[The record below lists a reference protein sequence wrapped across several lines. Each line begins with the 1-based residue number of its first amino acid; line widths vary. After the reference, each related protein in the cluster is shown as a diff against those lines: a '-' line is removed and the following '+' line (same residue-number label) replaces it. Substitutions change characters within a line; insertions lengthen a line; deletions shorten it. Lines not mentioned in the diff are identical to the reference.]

1 MTTTLQISRYE
12 VIETLG
18 TGASS
23 RVDRA
28 RDSVIGR
35 TVALKTF
42 VTGFGQ
48 DGEQQFLREAQIV
61 GQLSD
66 PSIVQ
71 LYDVGTD
78 DHGTAYLVMEYVAGN
93 TLAHY
98 LTQSAVPLPRAC
110 AWAADLSNALAKAH
124 CAGIIHGDVKP
135 ANIFVTAENKVKLGD
150 FGIARFATQISG
162 SGRVMGTPAYL
173 SPEQIK
179 GEKQDQRSDIF
190 SLGVVLYEMVTGIRP
205 FAGTSLPAVCA
216 QILEANPIPPSKCN
230 SAFPQ
235 IFDRIIA
242 RCLAKDPR
250 DRYQSGEEM
259 ARDLYV
265 LARAK
270 KQAGPVR
277 PQSNWFAQPLRSRD
291 LWAVTAMSLVVATGA
306 TITHAFRNRSGI
318 APLPVFV
325 ARAPRVPSDLLIYSQ
340 RENGSLQDAA
350 PSVTAI
356 ALSKKTAHLSAH
368 VPVKNSKSTA
378 AAATTVREQ
387 ISASAPPIPVT
398 AIPAPAV
405 LTVEHA
411 GLQIDITSTTTDGT
425 LAVFADQS
433 LLFTTELHG
442 GSAAEPVHLDRSLPA
457 GPHQLRVALYRP
469 DKSLLVQ
476 KEGLTDLRT
485 ESLNTLGIRVTR
497 HKKLLIH
504 REDTLEVSWPRS
516 NVAPATPAAAAQN
529 ATGSLSA
536 RSNSFR

>member
-1 MTTTLQISRYE
+1 MTTTTLQVHRYK

-23 RVDRA
+23 RVDKA

-42 VTGFGQ
+42 ITGFVE

-78 DHGTAYLVMEYVAGN
+78 EQGTAYLVMEYVAGN

-98 LTQSAVPLPRAC
+98 LTQSPVPVQRAC
-110 AWAADLSNALAKAH
+110 AWAADLANALDKAH
-124 CAGIIHGDVKP
+124 RAGIIHGDVKP

-190 SLGVVLYEMVTGIRP
+190 SLGIVLYEMVTGVRP

-216 QILEANPIPPSKCN
+216 QILEATPLPPSKCN
-230 SAFPQ
+230 AEFPKVL
-235 IFDRIIA
+235 DRIIA
-242 RCLAKDPR
+242 RCLAKNPDN
-250 DRYQSGEEM
+250 RYKSGEEL

-270 KQAGPVR
+270 KTTAPA
-277 PQSNWFAQPLRSRD
+277 PAKSNWMARPLQPRD
-291 LWAVTAMSLVVATGA
+291 VWAAGVMLFLVITGA
-306 TITHAFRNRSGI
+306 TVTHALQGRSKI
-318 APLPVFV
+318 ESLPVFV
-325 ARAPRVPSDLLIYSQ
+325 AAAPPVPAELLTYSQ
-340 RENGSLQDAA
+340 QANASPEKLSKVSQSVTKHPPARNFKPAA
-350 PSVTAI
+350 PALPAI
-356 ALSKKTAHLSAH
+356 LAQT
-368 VPVKNSKSTA
+368 VP
-378 AAATTVREQ
+378 TVPITVPI
-387 ISASAPPIPVT
+387 ISAPT
-398 AIPAPAV
+398 N

-411 GLQIDITSTTTDGT
+411 GLQIAITSAASEGT
-425 LAVFADQS
+425 LAVFADQN
-433 LLFTTELHG
+433 LLFTTELRAG
-442 GSAAEPVHLDRSLPA
+442 TAEPVHLDQSLTP

-469 DKSLLVQ
+469 DKSLVAQ
-476 KEGLTDLRT
+476 KEGLTDLRAQ
-485 ESLNTLGIRVTR
+485 SPNTLGIRINH
-497 HKKLLIH
+497 HKKLFLK
-504 REDTLEVSWPRS
+504 REDSLEVIWPS
-516 NVAPATPAAAAQN
+516 APAALSAQRPAAPFPAGAY
-529 ATGSLSA
+529 SLK
-536 RSNSFR
+536 

>member
-23 RVDRA
+23 RVDKA

-42 VTGFGQ
+42 VNGFVE
-48 DGEQQFLREAQIV
+48 DDEQQFLREAQIV

-66 PSIVQ
+66 ASIVQ
-71 LYDVGTD
+71 LFDVGTD
-78 DHGTAYLVMEYVAGN
+78 EQGTAYLVMEYVAGN

-98 LTQSAVPLPRAC
+98 LTQSTVPLPRAC
-110 AWAADLSNALAKAH
+110 AWAADLANALGKAH
-124 CAGIIHGDVKP
+124 TVGIIHGDVKP

-190 SLGVVLYEMVTGIRP
+190 SLGIVLYEMVTGVRP

-216 QILEANPIPPSKCN
+216 QILEANPLPPSKC
-230 SAFPQ
+230 SAAFPPV
-235 IFDRIIA
+235 FDRIIS
-242 RCLAKDPR
+242 RCLAKNPR
-250 DRYQSGEEM
+250 DRYQSGEEL

-270 KQAGPVR
+270 KQAIPAR
-277 PQSNWFAQPLRSRD
+277 PQSNWLARPLRSQD
-291 LWAVTAMSLVVATGA
+291 LWAVAAMFLVAATGA
-306 TITHAFRNRSGI
+306 TVTRALRNRSEI
-318 APLPVFV
+318 APLPMFV
-325 ARAPRVPSDLLIYSQ
+325 AAAPRVPADLLVYSQ
-340 RENGSLQDAA
+340 TGNESLQDTGVMLAA
-350 PSVTAI
+350 NIP
-356 ALSKKTAHLSAH
+356 SKKTAHPAPHLPA
-368 VPVKNSKSTA
+368 KDSKSTLVVSSTVHNQAQTALA
-378 AAATTVREQ
+378 ASVPATT
-387 ISASAPPIPVT
+387 
-398 AIPAPAV
+398 IPAPIV

-411 GLQIDITSTTTDGT
+411 GLQIAITSTATDGT
-425 LAVFADQS
+425 LAVFADQN
-433 LLFTTELHG
+433 LLFTSDLKA
-442 GSAAEPVHLDRSLPA
+442 GSAAEPVHLDRSLTP

-476 KEGLTDLRT
+476 KEGLTDLRA
-485 ESLNTLGIRVTR
+485 ENLNTLGIHVTH
-497 HKKLLIH
+497 HKKLLLR
-504 REDTLEVSWPRS
+504 REDTLDVTWPS
-516 NVAPATPAAAAQN
+516 AHATPAAAPAQN
-529 ATGSLSA
+529 ATGPLSA
-536 RSNSFR
+536 RSYSLN